1 MAKAY
6 EGTQPYIFISY
17 SHKDTAQVMTVV
29 DDLEKR
35 GYRVWYD
42 GGIEAGSE
50 WPEYIAKHLRGCKCV
65 IAFIS
70 QNYVNSTNCRRE
82 LVFAQNLD
90 IPQLNVYFSDSVQLS
105 DGLQLQLGLNQSL
118 WKNRYPNTKAF
129 CDALAEAKM
138 LEPCR
143 QAVSGTAH
151 VTGTTAKTG
160 TGASAAQTQS
170 APAGETI
177 PESQFNHKQIKKA
190 SRRSSFP
197 EILHIPLAYYVMTQ
211 LPYYADSGWE
221 MFLIMLIPHT
231 LMALWARASFRRH
244 SKGLS
249 KPEISKA
256 NDGPFG
262 WWLVGCFAVAILGAF
277 ALDMDREFMGRL
289 LTSIGLNLAPG
300 IISCIILATIL

>member
-1 MAKAY
+1 MAKVY

-17 SHKDTAQVMTVV
+17 SHKDSAQVMTIV
-29 DDLEKR
+29 DDLEQR

-70 QNYVNSTNCRRE
+70 QNYVNSSNCRRE
-82 LVFAQNLD
+82 LVFAQNLE
-90 IPQLNVYFSDSVQLS
+90 IPQLNVYFSDTVQLS

-129 CDALAEAKM
+129 CNALAEAKM

-143 QAVSGTAH
+143 CHGGQAAGTS
-151 VTGTTAKTG
+151 TPP
-160 TGASAAQTQS
+160 QNL
-170 APAGETI
+170 APAKQEEVI

-190 SRRSSFP
+190 SRRSSIP
-197 EILHIPLAYYVMTQ
+197 EILHIPLACYIMSQLTYYT
-211 LPYYADSGWE
+211 DKGWT
-221 MFLIMLIPHT
+221 MFLVMLIPHT
-231 LMALWARASFRRH
+231 LMALWARSIFRKQ
-244 SKGLS
+244 SKGLR
-249 KPEISKA
+249 KPELSKA

-262 WWLVGCFAVAILGAF
+262 WWFAGCFAAAILGAF
-277 ALDMDREFMGRL
+277 CLQLDRTFMGRL
-289 LTSIGLNLAPG
+289 LISVGLNIVPSLVSG
-300 IISCIILATIL
+300 WILADIL

>member
-1 MAKAY
+1 MAKVY
-6 EGTQPYIFISY
+6 EGKQPYIFISY
-17 SHKDTAQVMTVV
+17 SHKDSAQVMSVV
-29 DDLEKR
+29 DDLEQR

-50 WPEYIAKHLRGCKCV
+50 WPETIASHLRSCKCV

-70 QNYVNSTNCRRE
+70 QNYVNSSNCRRE
-82 LVFAQNLD
+82 LVFAQNLEL
-90 IPQLNVYFSDSVQLS
+90 PQLNVYLSDNVQLS

-118 WKNRYPNTKAF
+118 WKSRYSSHKAF
-129 CDALAEAKM
+129 CDALSDAKM

-143 QAVSGTAH
+143 TYGTPK
-151 VTGTTAKTG
+151 VEVK
-160 TGASAAQTQS
+160 
-170 APAGETI
+170 APAQKPVAKAPEASI
-177 PESQFNHKQIKKA
+177 PESQFNHRQIKKA

-211 LPYYADSGWE
+211 LPYYTDNGLG

-231 LMALWARASFRRH
+231 LTALWARASFRRH

-249 KPEISKA
+249 KQEISKA

-262 WWLVGCFAVAILGAF
+262 WWLVGCLAVAILGAF
-277 ALDMDREFMGRL
+277 ALDLNREFMGRL
-289 LTSIGLNLAPG
+289 LTSIGLNFTPG
-300 IISCIILATIL
+300 LISCMILATIL